1 METWEYKKVS
11 FVADDEVLNTYGK
24 KGWEAFSA
32 FKEGDCTVVLMK
44 RRSETKIKT
53 KKTPNNGK

>member
-11 FVADDEVLNTYGK
+11 FVADESILNDYGK

-32 FKEGDCTVVLMK
+32 IKEGDCLTVLMK
-44 RRSETKIKT
+44 RRSETKMKT
-53 KKTPNNGK
+53 RKTPTNGK

>member
-24 KGWEAFSA
+24 KVGRISA
-32 FKEGDCTVVLMK
+32 
-44 RRSETKIKT
+44 RSRKATARLF
-53 KKTPNNGK
+53 